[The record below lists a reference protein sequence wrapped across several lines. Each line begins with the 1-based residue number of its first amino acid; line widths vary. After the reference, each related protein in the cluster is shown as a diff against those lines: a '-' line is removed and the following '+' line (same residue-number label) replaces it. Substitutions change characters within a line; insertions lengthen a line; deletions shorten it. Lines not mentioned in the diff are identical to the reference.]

1 MTRIT
6 RDKTTVVFD
15 RHLAPV
21 ATVQPGEV
29 FVVETEDSRSGRTR
43 TPETTTPEF
52 LLEMRRAGYYGNPVT
67 GPIYVDGAEVGD
79 TLAVNIHAQECDT
92 LGYMGYW
99 PFLFHLEEF
108 FDKPDTTLVDIRDGH
123 VIFPTSRGVARI
135 PVRPM
140 IGTIGTTPPVEAV
153 LSGGMGRHGGNLDTQ
168 EVCAGSTVYLPVFV
182 EGALLALGDC
192 HAIQS
197 DGELNEVEMRS
208 VVTLSVDV
216 IKGRSPVMSWP
227 RIETPGA
234 GHGGGCHAARRGK
247 PAGAA
252 RHDPVARRANR
263 REQARGVL
271 PRRACRTRAP
281 WPGAGAAVLDAL
293 HHAEGDI
300 GIVRHWS
307 LAVDVL
313 ASMVESRRYD
323 ENGGW
328 WDAHYKS

>member
-1 MTRIT
+1 MLRIT

-15 RHLAPV
+15 RQLAPV
-21 ATVQPGEV
+21 ARVQPGEV

-52 LLEMRRAGYYGNPVT
+52 LLAMRRAGYYGNPVT
-67 GPIYVDGAEVGD
+67 GPIYVAGAEPGD
-79 TLAVNIHAQECDT
+79 TLAVHIHAQECDT

-99 PFLFHLEEF
+99 PFLFHLEDF

-168 EVCAGSTVYLPVFV
+168 EVCVGSTVYLPVFV

-216 IKGRSPVMSWP
+216 LKGRSPVMSWP
-227 RIETPGA
+227 RIETPDALVTVAVATPLEEANRLALRDMILWLEERIGVSRREAYFLVGLA
-234 GHGGGCHAARRGK
+234 GHAR
-247 PAGAA
+247 
-252 RHDPVARRANR
+252 
-263 REQARGVL
+263 
-271 PRRACRTRAP
+271 
-281 WPGAGAAVLDAL
+281 PGQVQVPLYSMRCIMPKAVL
-293 HHAEGDI
+293 G
-300 GIVRHWS
+300 S
-307 LAVDVL
+307 LVA
-313 ASMVESRRYD
+313 
-323 ENGGW
+323 GG
-328 WDAHYKS
+328 

>member
-6 RDKTTVVFD
+6 REQTTIVYD
-15 RHLAPV
+15 HHLPPV

-52 LLEMRRAGYYGNPVT
+52 LLALRRAGYYGNPVT
-67 GPIYVDGAEVGD
+67 GPIYVAGAEPGD
-79 TLAVNIHAQECDT
+79 TLAVHILAQECDT

-99 PFLFHLEEF
+99 PFLFHLEDF
-108 FDKPDTTLVDIRDGH
+108 FDKPDTTLVEIRDGH
-123 VIFPTSRGVARI
+123 VIFPTSKGVVHI

-140 IGTIGTTPPVEAV
+140 IGTIGTTPPVEAI

-168 EVCAGSTVYLPVFV
+168 EVCAGSTIYLPVFV

-227 RIETPGA
+227 RIETPDTLVTVAVATPLEEANRLALRDMILWLEERTGLSKREAYFLVGLA
-234 GHGGGCHAARRGK
+234 GHARPGQVQVPLYSMRCIMPK
-247 PAGAA
+247 KFLPE
-252 RHDPVARRANR
+252 RR
-263 REQARGVL
+263 
-271 PRRACRTRAP
+271 
-281 WPGAGAAVLDAL
+281 
-293 HHAEGDI
+293 
-300 GIVRHWS
+300 
-307 LAVDVL
+307 
-313 ASMVESRRYD
+313 
-323 ENGGW
+323 
-328 WDAHYKS
+328 